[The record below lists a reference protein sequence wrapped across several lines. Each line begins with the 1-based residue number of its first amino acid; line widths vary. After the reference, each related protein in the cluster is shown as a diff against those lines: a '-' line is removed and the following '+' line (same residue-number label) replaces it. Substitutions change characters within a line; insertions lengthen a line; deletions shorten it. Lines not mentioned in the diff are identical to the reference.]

1 MEEEDYSAV
10 LLFLSPVLLLVE
22 AYKAQTVKLKLLR
35 SLWLDPISQT
45 SIGSLSPGRDPAAD
59 LLLLILLYFRPLSQ
73 DFLN

>member
-35 SLWLDPISQT
+35 SPISQT